1 MPHEF
6 TDAQLT
12 REKHEFF
19 RNHLS
24 LIPVHSN
31 HASLSLSATTPASI
45 ALPSDFFITPFLQQQ
60 RYPESEPGSPAEHT
74 AAFRFK
80 FPAIAGS
87 GSRDSS
93 DSRRSQIQLRKHSVF
108 DDKIDLLYKSPFVT
122 PADPK
127 VAGAAVMADQAG
139 KMERPKAKF
148 SDEEFQIRA
157 AFLCKEL
164 SKRLTQVIEITYFN
178 LSISAT
184 KAEPPRKCF

>member
-1 MPHEF
+1 MPEEF
-6 TDAQLT
+6 SDAQLT

-31 HASLSLSATTPASI
+31 HAPLSLSATTSSSV

-60 RYPESEPGSPAEHT
+60 RYPESEPGNPAEHT
-74 AAFRFK
+74 AAFCFK
-80 FPAIAGS
+80 FPATVAPDS
-87 GSRDSS
+87 PDSS
-93 DSRRSQIQLRKHSVF
+93 DSRRSQIQLQKHSVF

-139 KMERPKAKF
+139 KMEVRPTFLATAGRAVRKF
-148 SDEEFQIRA
+148 HSAVPLTYIGFIRRW
-157 AFLCKEL
+157 
-164 SKRLTQVIEITYFN
+164 SKYSKLFH
-178 LSISAT
+178 SG
-184 KAEPPRKCF
+184 